1 MARRPEPKAA
11 DAQRVAFIAGTSWSG
26 STLLEQGLAQL
37 DGWVTIGEPFW
48 IWDRAFPLMLCECGA
63 EFGRCEFWQAVLQEA
78 YGRDQRA
85 VREEVRVQARGL
97 WRHSILPT
105 LAHSE
110 TVRPSQALAALGD
123 LVTPVYDAV
132 ARLTGA
138 ATVVDASKS
147 GLWGLALAG
156 APGLDVRVIHLVRDP
171 ESYLVSD
178 GRTRE
183 VPFPPGATRPPRP
196 PSRSLLTWL
205 LLHFEADLLTRHDTN
220 STTVLYEDLVHDPAG
235 TAGAV
240 AQAIEPTADVRHV
253 FEGDRLVVHSTG
265 HAIGGNPR
273 RPRRGPTVITDEQPR
288 EEPDLPALPRAVLMP
303 LARSRYRRY
312 STRARR
318 SPARPARRQ
327 VGLTSPG
334 TS

>member
-37 DGWVTIGEPFW
+37 DGWVTIGEPVW

-63 EFGRCEFWQAVLQEA
+63 AFGRCEFWPTVLHEA
-78 YGRDQRA
+78 YGREQHA
-85 VREEVRVQARGL
+85 VRERVRVQARGL

-110 TVRPSQALAALGD
+110 AVRPAQALAELGE

-132 ARLTGA
+132 ARVTGA
-138 ATVVDASKS
+138 TTVVDASKS

-156 APGLDVRVIHLVRDP
+156 APGLDLRVIHLVRDP
-171 ESYLVSD
+171 ESYLASD
-178 GRTRE
+178 GRTRAI
-183 VPFPPGATRPPRP
+183 PFPPGASRPPRP
-196 PSRSLLTWL
+196 PTRSLLTLL
-205 LLHFEADLLTRHDTN
+205 LLHFEADLLSRHDTN
-220 STTVLYEDLVHDPAG
+220 STTVLYEDLVRDPAG
-235 TAGAV
+235 TAGSV
-240 AQAIEPTADVRHV
+240 ARGIEPTADVRRV
-253 FEGDRLVVHSTG
+253 FEGDQLVVRSTG

-273 RPRRGPTVITDEQPR
+273 RPRPGPTVIRDERTR
-288 EEPDLPALPRAVLMP
+288 EEPDLSPLPRAVLMP

-318 SPARPARRQ
+318 APGHTGRRG
-327 VGLTSPG
+327 VGQTSSG